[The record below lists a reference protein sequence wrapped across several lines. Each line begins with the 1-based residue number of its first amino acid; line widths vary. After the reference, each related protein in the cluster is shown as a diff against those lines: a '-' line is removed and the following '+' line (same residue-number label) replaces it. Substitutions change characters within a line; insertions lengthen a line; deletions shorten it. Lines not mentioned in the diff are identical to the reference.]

1 MLRALY
7 PPSFKLYCVPLT
19 SWKNSTSK
27 MNTSVPVP
35 PGAVGG
41 VAVTVVC
48 ALSMGRFTAGEI
60 DKSDTPSAKFTFPHA
75 AVKETCVEFG
85 GAAIRSEEH
94 TSELQS
100 RPHLVCRL

>member
-1 MLRALY
+1 
-7 PPSFKLYCVPLT
+7 
-19 SWKNSTSK
+19 

-48 ALSMGRFTAGEI
+48 VLSMGRFTAGEI

-75 AVKETCVEFG
+75 AVKETSVEFD
-85 GAAIRSEEH
+85 GAAI
-94 TSELQS
+94 
-100 RPHLVCRL
+100 